1 VVGRHGDAARRSEGR
16 GQPFDPSTSSE
27 QAGSGLEERP
37 SPGLEVGGKDI
48 VSSTRQTGKVWA
60 VNRNDRLLGH
70 DMATKQMANDECETG
85 N

>member
-1 VVGRHGDAARRSEGR
+1 MVGRHGDAARRSEGR

-27 QAGSGLEERP
+27 QAGSGLE
-37 SPGLEVGGKDI
+37 VGGKDI
-48 VSSTRQTGKVWA
+48 VSSMRQTGKVWA